1 MKKVTT
7 EYFCDLCGNPV
18 EAGEVTH
25 TKFPRRVALYAKNSS
40 GVKIMKYS
48 SIGMVDTDMCNAC
61 KTVVSSFFPEID
73 KEIDTGYQE

>member
-25 TKFPRRVALYAKNSS
+25 TKFPRRIALYAKNSS

-48 SIGMVDTDMCNAC
+48 SIGMVDTNMCNAC
-61 KTVVSSFFPEID
+61 KAVVCSFFPEID

>member
-48 SIGMVDTDMCNAC
+48 YIGMVDTDICNAC
-61 KTVVSSFFPEID
+61 KVVVSSFFPEID
-73 KEIDTGYQE
+73 TEIDTGYQE